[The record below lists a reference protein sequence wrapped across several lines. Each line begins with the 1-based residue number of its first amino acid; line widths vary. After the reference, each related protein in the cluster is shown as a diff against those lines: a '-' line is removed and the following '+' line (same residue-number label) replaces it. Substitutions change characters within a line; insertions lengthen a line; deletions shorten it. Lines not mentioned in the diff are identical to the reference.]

1 MTVQEFYLLVDTRRP
16 RDPAVDYAGGLTE
29 TTCASL
35 YDLLE

>member
-16 RDPAVDYAGGLTE
+16 RDPRVDYAGGLDE
-29 TTCASL
+29 RTCSTL